1 MECAQNHGKYGKN
14 HGLISPERSLIF
26 VSDDGHKKQ
35 GLRAP
40 IGLCHRRWKKFNLDL
55 VGQGLSP
62 YYTKYGRSQKY
73 NHEFRSAEK
82 LARRQGLNIWGDPE
96 LTQKYLRLKS
106 KWGQSSSTAPEVDHQ
121 KSVQADAGA
130 YIGNKR
136 SHKFHRPE
144 CRWAKTMSL
153 KNKVVFTARQE
164 AINQG
169 YVPGK
174 ICKP

>member
-1 MECAQNHGKYGKN
+1 MGKVASDYAKKKLAGKYVDLEFEGGRRRGHYGRLLAYVIVDGKN
-14 HGLISPERSLIF
+14 
-26 VSDDGHKKQ
+26 
-35 GLRAP
+35 
-40 IGLCHRRWKKFNLDL
+40 FNLDL

-96 LTQKYLRLKS
+96 PTQKYLRLKS
-106 KWGQSSSTAPEVDHQ
+106 KWGQSSSVVPEVDHQ